1 MKLTEEQL
9 RSPLWQE
16 LRKEYERKLA
26 SKRKLND
33 NVTGEIETAKLRGEI
48 KAIKEFLKLDPEWS
62 D

>member
-9 RSPLWQE
+9 RSPLWVE
-16 LRKEYERKLA
+16 LRKEYERKLT

-33 NVTGEIETAKLRGEI
+33 NTTGEIETAKLRGEI
-48 KAIKEFLKLDPEWS
+48 KVIKEFLKLDPEWS

>member
-26 SKRKLND
+26 SMRKLND
-33 NVTGEIETAKLRGEI
+33 NTTGEIETAKLRGEI
-48 KAIKEFLKLDPEWS
+48 KVVKGLLKLDPEWS
-62 D
+62 H